1 MKLNR
6 IARVAVIGLAAAAIV
21 GISASTASAQTK
33 PANSAGAFYIANGET
48 DGSIIA
54 EGTSLSFD
62 FAALGRPD
70 TTDINNHFAADP
82 TAESATLFIS
92 PRGSELNPSAWNAT
106 GVLAFVPGTK
116 DIWQP
121 SASLSS
127 LTTPGASSIDA
138 VRAAGGDYSLGF
150 AYMRNNGLNISD
162 GGVYFAHIHVTATT
176 GAWTF
181 LHSEAGSVTPPT
193 DPTMTGDID
202 LEATTVAGVDGNLS
216 LSVPAGAKVTFGAA
230 TLVNNQSTSTGT
242 LPNVTVQDDR
252 VVSHPGWT
260 LNATVND
267 FSGAGTSIEKK
278 QLGWTPAVVSAGTT
292 STGAVAGAAQTAGS
306 ANWAAA
312 KLASAP
318 ANAGT
323 GTTVLNAGLTFV
335 APGDKPAGTYT
346 SKMTLTLVGE

>member
-6 IARVAVIGLAAAAIV
+6 LARVAAIGLAAAALV
-21 GISASTASAQTK
+21 GMTATAASAQTK
-33 PANSAGAFYIANGET
+33 PANSTGAFYIANGET
-48 DGSIIA
+48 DGSVMT
-54 EGTSLSFD
+54 EGTVNGFE

-70 TTDINNHFAADP
+70 TTDVNTHFAADP

-116 DIWQP
+116 DIWLP

-150 AYMRNNGLNISD
+150 AYMRNNGLNIST
-162 GGVYFAHIHVTATT
+162 GGVYFAHIHVTA
-176 GAWTF
+176 GSGSWTF
-181 LHSEAGSVTPPT
+181 LNSEAASTQPPV

-202 LEATTVAGVDGNLS
+202 LQATTVAAQDGNLS
-216 LSVPAGAKVTFGAA
+216 LSVPASAKVTFGAA
-230 TLVNNQSTSTGT
+230 TLVDNRSTSTGT

-260 LNATVND
+260 LSATVAD
-267 FSGAGTSIEKK
+267 FAGPQTIDKK
-278 QLGWTPAVVSAGTT
+278 QLGWTPAVVTAGTT
-292 STGAVAGAAQTAGS
+292 STGAVAGAALSAGS
-306 ANWAAA
+306 ANWGSA
-312 KLASAP
+312 KLAAAP
-318 ANAGT
+318 SGAGL
-323 GTTVLNAGLTFV
+323 GTTVLGANLTFV
-335 APGDKPAGTYT
+335 APGDAPAGTYT